1 MADPVTDFVGL
12 GVFTSIALTYPS
24 KAIPAEI
31 ETVLKLWSTLLIRIG
46 GTIDPPS
53 LLGGVSG
60 RVVLY
65 FNGVSKIFPS
75 LNQQSVRQ
83 SGIPDCAAYD
93 PVHSGVKIT
102 SSNKTLSTIL
112 GVFV

>member
-1 MADPVTDFVGL
+1 MADPVTDFVGF
-12 GVFTSIALTYPS
+12 GVFTSIALAFLL
-24 KAIPAEI
+24 KAIPVEI
-31 ETVLKLWSTLLIRIG
+31 ETVVKLWSTLLIQIE

-53 LLGGVSG
+53 LMGGASG

-65 FNGVSKIFPS
+65 FNGASKTFPS

-83 SGIPDCAAYD
+83 SGIPDCAACDLVY
-93 PVHSGVKIT
+93 SGVKIT

-112 GVFV
+112 GAFV